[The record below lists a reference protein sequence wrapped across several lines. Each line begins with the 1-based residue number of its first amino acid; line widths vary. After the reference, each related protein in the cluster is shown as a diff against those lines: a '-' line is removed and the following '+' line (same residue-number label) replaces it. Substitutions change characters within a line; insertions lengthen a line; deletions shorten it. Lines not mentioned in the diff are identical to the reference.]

1 MKEFNMTRLLT
12 RGGPVL
18 ALFAAL
24 ALVAGCNQD
33 KGGESKNS
41 GKDKPVAKA
50 DDKKGDSKKVEGDH
64 SGWWCDEH
72 GLPEEVCDL
81 CSKKYREAEKAKG
94 NWCEHNRVKTSC
106 FKCNPGLQ
114 AKYAAEYKAKFGKE
128 PPATEDDEKKDDG
141 KGKDKK

>member
-1 MKEFNMTRLLT
+1 MTKVLW
-12 RGGPVL
+12 RGGPL
-18 ALFAAL
+18 ALFVVFAAL
-24 ALVAGCNQD
+24 AGGC
-33 KGGESKNS
+33 GSTPGTGT
-41 GKDKPVAKA
+41 GKAAPDPKDTGTAKPTGKA
-50 DDKKGDSKKVEGDH
+50 DGKEPGDH

-72 GLPEEVCDL
+72 ALPEDVCDL

-106 FKCNPGLQ
+106 FKCNPVLQ

-128 PPATEDDEKKDDG
+128 PPAIEDEEKKDDG